1 VKSLCAIVMVACLC
15 AELAGF
21 RRYAPAH
28 KFCMILD
35 CRGLSAKN
43 MDWKLLRMAA
53 PILEN
58 NYPERQFATYVLP
71 VVSSVLIVHAIITSH
86 YSS

>member
-1 VKSLCAIVMVACLC
+1 
-15 AELAGF
+15 
-21 RRYAPAH
+21 
-28 KFCMILD
+28 MILD

-71 VVSSVLIVHAIITSH
+71 VVRTVLHTTCSHIHCITVVSSVYVTAC
-86 YSS
+86 